1 MSISQKA
8 VTKLEKDRNK
18 RIRQTSKIIR
28 SILKNKNLEKINIW
42 EELEKNNIFLNE
54 ENHELVSKILDEK
67 HKK

>member
-28 SILKNKNLEKINIW
+28 SIFKNKNLEKINIW
-42 EELEKNNIFLNE
+42 EELEKKNIFLNE

-67 HKK
+67 YKK